1 MFTVRCLACE
11 YSAVP
16 LIAHLHWGGEGRRGI
31 RGRCIC
37 RKSSWLNK
45 SASPTLGAMVK
56 SFVKFTINISKIN
69 LPLILCE
76 EKNSSKTKERV
87 NKQLY

>member
-1 MFTVRCLACE
+1 MFTVRCLPCE

-45 SASPTLGAMVK
+45 STSPTPGAIVK
-56 SFVKFTINISKIN
+56 SFVKCTINISKIN
-69 LPLILCE
+69 LPLILLQ
-76 EKNSSKTKERV
+76 SKIQAKHKGMSE
-87 NKQLY
+87 

>member
-1 MFTVRCLACE
+1 MTPGAIV
-11 YSAVP
+11 
-16 LIAHLHWGGEGRRGI
+16 
-31 RGRCIC
+31 
-37 RKSSWLNK
+37 KSS
-45 SASPTLGAMVK
+45 
-56 SFVKFTINISKIN
+56 VKFTINISKIN